1 VRIHR
6 LALTAFVALVA
17 TGVLSGNAD
26 AQDYPN
32 KPLRLIV
39 PFPPGGGNDI
49 LARSVGQR
57 LAEAVGQQIIVDNRG
72 GAGGLIG
79 AELAAKAVPDGYTI
93 FLASI
98 GNLAFMPALHAKL
111 PYDPVRDF
119 APVTLLATSA
129 FVLVVNPSLPAK
141 SVRELIALA
150 KARPGQL
157 NYASAGQGSSL
168 HLTGEIFKL
177 ATNTDLVHVPY
188 KGGAPALTDLIA
200 GQVQIMFATTPGT
213 LPHVRTGKLRAL
225 GVSGSKRSVAAPEV
239 PTIAE
244 GGVPGFEVLNW
255 YGIVAPGKTP
265 AAIVQR
271 LNGEL
276 VMILKAPEMIESL
289 GTQGLEAAGGT
300 PEKFGAFIKS
310 EIAKYAKVVKAAG
323 IRAE

>member
-1 VRIHR
+1 MSCFV
-6 LALTAFVALVA
+6 LAAI
-17 TGVLSGNAD
+17 GVLSGNAG

-57 LAEAVGQQIIVDNRG
+57 LAETIGQQVIVDNRG

-119 APVTLLATSA
+119 APLTLLATSA
-129 FVLVVNPSLPAK
+129 FIMVVNPSLPAK
-141 SVRELIALA
+141 SVKELIALA
-150 KARPGQL
+150 RAKPGQL
-157 NYASAGQGSSL
+157 NYGSSGQGSSL

-177 ATNTDLVHVPY
+177 ATGADLVHVPY
-188 KGGAPALTDLIA
+188 KGSAPALTDLIA
-200 GQVQIMFATTPGT
+200 GQVQIMFGTMPPT
-213 LPHVRTGKLRAL
+213 LPHVKTGKLRAL
-225 GVSGSKRSVAAPEV
+225 GVSGAKRSVAAPEV

-244 GGVPGFEVLNW
+244 AGVPGFEVLNW
-255 YGIVAPGKTP
+255 YGIVAPSKTP

-276 VMILKAPEMIESL
+276 VKTLKAPEMIESL

-300 PEKFGAFIKS
+300 PERFGVFIKS
-310 EIAKYAKVVKAAG
+310 EMAKYAKVIKAAG

>member
-1 VRIHR
+1 VRADHPAFPVFAA
-6 LALTAFVALVA
+6 LALASLASSSAVA
-17 TGVLSGNAD
+17 
-26 AQDYPN
+26 QEYPH

-49 LARSVGQR
+49 LARAVGQR
-57 LAEAVGQQIIVDNRG
+57 LSDIIGQQIIVDNRG

-98 GNLAFMPALHAKL
+98 GNLAFTPALHARL

-129 FVLVVNPSLPAK
+129 FILVVNPSLPAK
-141 SVRELIALA
+141 SVKDLIALA
-150 KARPGQL
+150 KARPGTL
-157 NYASAGQGSSL
+157 NYGSSGQGSSL
-168 HLTGEIFKL
+168 HMTGEIFKL
-177 ATNTDLVHVPY
+177 ATGTDLVHVAY
-188 KGGAPALTDLIA
+188 KGSAPALTDLMA
-200 GQVQIMFATTPGT
+200 GQVQIMFGTMPPT
-213 LPHVRTGKLRAL
+213 LPHVKTGKLRAL
-225 GVSGSKRSVAAPEV
+225 GVSGARRTPAAPDV

-244 GGVPGFEVLNW
+244 AGVPGFEVLNW

-271 LNGEL
+271 LNRDL
-276 VMILKAPEMIESL
+276 RTALKSPQMTESL
-289 GTQGLEAAGGT
+289 GTQGLEDAADT

-310 EIAKYAKVVKAAG
+310 EMAKYAKVVKAAG